1 MNNKT
6 ILFKVAQHPLIK
18 MMLKESIVAPSVL
31 ARLIVEEM
39 IEEAS
44 NPNTEIKSKV
54 KQFVQRNLGA
64 GRGKDFFDL
73 KKANKI
79 L

>member
-39 IEEAS
+39 VEEAQS
-44 NPNTEIKSKV
+44 RLLIEKCSWGFPKRSEP
-54 KQFVQRNLGA
+54 R
-64 GRGKDFFDL
+64 
-73 KKANKI
+73 
-79 L
+79 